1 MAADRNSPVSV
12 LEFGRAILHDEA
24 RALDALADD
33 LGEPFEKAVGLILEC
48 RGKLIVS
55 GLGKSGHVARKIAAT
70 FASTGT
76 TAVFLHLA
84 EAIHGD
90 LGMAAKGDV
99 AILISQSGETTELDA
114 VIEHFQHALI
124 PIIGVTGHPG
134 TMLADAATAA
144 LILPHWAEV
153 GPESVAPTTSTTM
166 TLALGDALAM
176 TVMRQKGFTR
186 TDFGRL
192 HPGGSLGA
200 RLRPVRRL
208 MHSGKSLPLTGE
220 SSSMHDTVVEMTAK
234 RLGVI
239 GVTDRNGHLV
249 GVITDG
255 DLRRNIER
263 GLDHQ
268 AGEFMTRDP
277 KTIGP
282 DDLLDDALTLFDEYK
297 ITSLFVV
304 VSGVFV
310 TTDDERIADACAI
323 LGVGVIMTSPDCRNG
338 TERCAEALESLH
350 DPDLVIN
357 FQGDALL
364 TPPAFVDALIARM
377 RKDQGALVATP
388 AMRLRSEEV
397 RALQA
402 EETAGRVGGTTVV
415 SDAQGRALYFSKRL
429 IPHLPEGALDGAL
442 SPVRLHVGIYAYRP
456 GALERYVATPATEL
470 ETLEG
475 LEQLRFLVAG
485 VPVAVVDVQTPP
497 YALRELNNP
506 EDVAPIEQ
514 ALAQA
519 GIE

>member
-1 MAADRNSPVSV
+1 MADNPTALTV

-24 RALDALADD
+24 RALDALADT
-33 LGEPFEKAVGLILEC
+33 LSEPFETAVRLILEC
-48 RGKLIVS
+48 KGKLIVS

-90 LGMAAKGDV
+90 LGMAARGDV
-99 AILISQSGETTELDA
+99 AILISQSGETAELEP
-114 VIEHFQHALI
+114 VIDHFERVQI
-124 PIIGVTGHPG
+124 PIIAITGHAA
-134 TMLADAATAA
+134 TMLADAARAP
-144 LILPHWAEV
+144 LVLPHWPEV

-208 MHSGKSLPLTGE
+208 MHKGKSLPLIRAD
-220 SSSMHDTVVEMTAK
+220 SSMHDTVVEMSAK

-239 GVTDRNGHLV
+239 GVTDQNGYLV

-263 GLDHQ
+263 GLDHT

-282 DDLLDDALTLFDEYK
+282 DYLIDDALPLFDEYK

-304 VSGVFV
+304 EEDG
-310 TTDDERIADACAI
+310 R
-323 LGVGVIMTSPDCRNG
+323 GKKPVGVLHIHDC
-338 TERCAEALESLH
+338 
-350 DPDLVIN
+350 
-357 FQGDALL
+357 
-364 TPPAFVDALIARM
+364 PAAR
-377 RKDQGALVATP
+377 
-388 AMRLRSEEV
+388 
-397 RALQA
+397 
-402 EETAGRVGGTTVV
+402 
-415 SDAQGRALYFSKRL
+415 
-429 IPHLPEGALDGAL
+429 
-442 SPVRLHVGIYAYRP
+442 
-456 GALERYVATPATEL
+456 
-470 ETLEG
+470 
-475 LEQLRFLVAG
+475 
-485 VPVAVVDVQTPP
+485 
-497 YALRELNNP
+497 
-506 EDVAPIEQ
+506 
-514 ALAQA
+514 
-519 GIE
+519 